1 MVNDIEEQLTSLVKL
16 LKEKQGDNLL
26 GVYLYGSL
34 TMGCFNPE
42 SSDIDVLV
50 VSKKSLNSE
59 EKEAFGK
66 FLLEFQKTLSNKLSL
81 TVVAKNNL
89 ENFVYPTPYE
99 FEFPDEENIGYKDG
113 GLDESIAAHIVFI
126 KKRGRALHG
135 KPIEELFQDV
145 SSENYLKS
153 IAHSAEWSFNNVMK
167 GQNNGTCRVP
177 NYAVLNYCRI
187 LAYLAE
193 GLVASKKEGGEW
205 GIQNLPKTYQTLI
218 QEALKEYAKKN
229 SSELVDAGLL
239 KQFTQYAQDKIE
251 VAVNNLNQ

>member
-1 MVNDIEEQLTSLVKL
+1 
-16 LKEKQGDNLL
+16 
-26 GVYLYGSL
+26 
-34 TMGCFNPE
+34 
-42 SSDIDVLV
+42 
-50 VSKKSLNSE
+50 
-59 EKEAFGK
+59 
-66 FLLEFQKTLSNKLSL
+66 
-81 TVVAKNNL
+81 
-89 ENFVYPTPYE
+89 
-99 FEFPDEENIGYKDG
+99 
-113 GLDESIAAHIVFI
+113 
-126 KKRGRALHG
+126 
-135 KPIEELFQDV
+135 
-145 SSENYLKS
+145 
-153 IAHSAEWSFNNVMK
+153 MK